1 MRKSLLL
8 FTLLIFVMAIFGI
21 TALSFIPY
29 GDVTSTDIIVD
40 EPPKIMEPIEE
51 PVEIIVP
58 IETKAK
64 ILAVGDIMFHMPQI
78 NAAKTTT
85 GNYDFNPVFR
95 HVKKYIEGADIAL
108 GNFETVTAGD
118 ELGFSGFPR
127 FNSPVDTLIAL
138 KNTGFDILSTANN
151 HSLDRGKDGI
161 INTINVMNNT
171 GLRNIGTFKD
181 NNRSLIIE
189 EINDIR
195 IGLLSYT
202 TSLNGLD
209 SLLSKEDSYMVNKFD
224 EEKIIEDINYLKEQ
238 NVDMI
243 VAYLHWGYEY
253 YEEPTEYQRELGRS
267 LLEQGIDIILGSHPH
282 VVQRSEMINID
293 GKDKFIVYSMGNFLS
308 NQRYETMGNQ
318 YTEDGV
324 MIEITLNKNFDT
336 NVTSIQEVMF
346 RPTWVY
352 RFRNADGLNYEIL
365 PVGDVLVDLNNQTL
379 PNNVISR
386 IQKSYSDT
394 LSTISYIDDIG
405 DWKSGNI
412 QTLKE

>member
-8 FTLLIFVMAIFGI
+8 FTLLIFLVAIFGI

-29 GDVTSTDIIVD
+29 GNEITADNIMD
-40 EPPKIMEPIEE
+40 EPLEVVEPLEV

-78 NAAKTTT
+78 NAAKTTS
-85 GNYDFNPVFR
+85 GNFDFNPVFK
-95 HVKKYIEGADIAL
+95 HVKKYIEDADLAL
-108 GNFETVTAGD
+108 GNFETVTVGD
-118 ELGFSGFPR
+118 EMGFSGFPR
-127 FNSPVDTLIAL
+127 FNSPVDTISAL

-151 HSLDRGKDGI
+151 HSLDRGKNGI
-161 INTINVMNNT
+161 INTIDVMNNN
-171 GLRNIGTFKD
+171 GIRNIGTFKD
-181 NNRSLIIE
+181 NTRPLIIE

-224 EEKIIEDINYLKEQ
+224 EKIIIEDINQLKAE
-238 NVDMI
+238 NVDII

-253 YEEPTEYQRELGRS
+253 FEEPTEYQRELGRKI
-267 LLEQGIDIILGSHPH
+267 LEWGVDIVLGSHPH
-282 VVQRSEMINID
+282 RIQKTEMINID
-293 GKDKFIVYSMGNFLS
+293 GNGKLIVYSMGNFLS
-308 NQRYETMGNQ
+308 NQRYETMGKQ

-324 MIEITLNKNFDT
+324 IVEITLNKNFDT
-336 NVTSIQEVMF
+336 NVTNIEEVIF

-352 RFRNADGLNYEIL
+352 RFRNEDGLNYEIL
-365 PVGDVLVDLNNQTL
+365 PISDILADLNNQAL
-379 PNNVISR
+379 PNNVIDR
-386 IQKSYSDT
+386 MQKSYNDT
-394 LSTISYIDDIG
+394 LSTMSYIDDIR
-405 DWKSGNI
+405 DFKSGNI
-412 QTLKE
+412 QTLIE